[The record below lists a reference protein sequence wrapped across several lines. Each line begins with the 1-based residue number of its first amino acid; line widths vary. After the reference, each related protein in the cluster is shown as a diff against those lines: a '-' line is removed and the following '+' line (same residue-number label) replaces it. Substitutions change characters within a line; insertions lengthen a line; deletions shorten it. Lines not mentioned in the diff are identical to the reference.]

1 MNRQNYSTNA
11 TPGGAACLDTL
22 IAKGLLSSNGKGKYL
37 VREDRVNLRL
47 AVKGY
52 FDLLDTTGDIWHA
65 HGWVIDLNTKKPCSC
80 AIVVQEGELMEEAVY
95 GAHER
100 PDVNVHLGLAPGT
113 CSGFKISFRP
123 RCASGEVKVF
133 ALLPSGDLV
142 PLAGP
147 AKYLPEVSR
156 AATETVKMTDDEWAV
171 KFSQPLHLFPASSPF
186 HGIHSV
192 DPDFDPAQCA
202 GVTDQFL
209 QEAAV
214 YHRKYTEHTR
224 WRYLLSQAF
233 LRSRVSPKQS
243 LSVLDVGSGSGNTV
257 IPLLD
262 LLPRSSIVA
271 TDISPQLLTILRQQA
286 SAVDQQRL
294 LLVAMDVGHGP
305 FAQDSFDL
313 AVGAAILHHIIDPS
327 ETIGACYKA
336 LSRGGSAIF
345 FEPFEAG
352 YVVLRIL
359 YEQLIANRQ
368 DLRLPDDVVDVLVR
382 IIRDVEVRTGS
393 DKSGSIYQSIDDKW
407 LFTRAYFE
415 QQRLR
420 FGFSQVEIYPLDPGN
435 TQFSSQIRTH
445 LRLCLDDGEGKLTQE
460 AVDFIRTFEQKFSCE
475 LGSELLL
482 EACVIFTK

>member
-1 MNRQNYSTNA
+1 MNCHDYPTEVA
-11 TPGGAACLDTL
+11 PGSGACLEAL
-22 IAKGLLSSNGKGKYL
+22 IARGLVSSDGKGKYF
-37 VREDRVNLRL
+37 VRENRVNLRL
-47 AVKGY
+47 AAKGF
-52 FDLLDTTGDIWHA
+52 FDLLDTTSDFWHA
-65 HGWVIDLNTKKPCSC
+65 YGWVVDLNTKKPCLC
-80 AIVVQEGELMEEAVY
+80 AIVVQDGELTEDAFY
-95 GAHER
+95 AAYER
-100 PDVNVHLGLAPGT
+100 PDVNSHLGLAPGT
-113 CSGFKISFRP
+113 FSGFKISFHP
-123 RCASGEVKVF
+123 RSEDLDVRVF
-133 ALLPSGDLV
+133 ALLLSGDLV

-147 AKYLPEVSR
+147 AKSLPEAPRR
-156 AATETVKMTDDEWAV
+156 AAESIRITDEEWAA
-171 KFSQPLHLFPASSPF
+171 KFSQPLYSFPSSSQF
-186 HGIHSV
+186 HGIRSV
-192 DPDFDPAQCA
+192 DPEFDPAQCA

-224 WRYLLSQAF
+224 WRYLLSHAF
-233 LRSRVSPKQS
+233 LRSRVSPKQC

-262 LLPRSSIVA
+262 LLPGSSIVA
-271 TDISPQLLTILRQQA
+271 TDISPQLLTILR
-286 SAVDQQRL
+286 DQTRQEDQHRL

-305 FAQDSFDL
+305 FAPDTFDL

-327 ETIGACYKA
+327 ETIGACFKA
-336 LSRGGSAIF
+336 LRGQGHAIF

-359 YEQLIANRQ
+359 YEQMIANRRS
-368 DLRLPDDVVDVLVR
+368 LRLPDDVVDVLQR

-393 DKSGSIYQSIDDKW
+393 DKSGSIFQSIDDKW

-420 FGFSQVEIYPLDPGN
+420 FGFSQVEVYPLDPGT
-435 TQFSSQIRTH
+435 TQFSSQIKTH
-445 LRLCLDDGEGKLTQE
+445 LRLCLDAGEEKLTQE
-460 AVDFIRTFEQKFSCE
+460 ARDFISSFEQKFSCE